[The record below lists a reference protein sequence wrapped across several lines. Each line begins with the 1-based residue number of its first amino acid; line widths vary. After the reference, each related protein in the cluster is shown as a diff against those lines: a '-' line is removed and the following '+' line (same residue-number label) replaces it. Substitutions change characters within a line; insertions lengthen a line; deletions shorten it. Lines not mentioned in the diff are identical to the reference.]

1 MVSAQKG
8 GYGMILTRFLLVGLA
23 VLLCGMPPAVKAAD
37 ARNTEIIMVIG
48 AAGTADYERLFRTQ
62 AEGWQKAASSAGV
75 SLQLIGQ
82 EGKGDNDLASL
93 ETALKTAAA
102 KPDGQLW
109 LVFIG
114 HGTYDGRE
122 PKFNLRGPD
131 LSSSQLAAWLK
142 PLKREL
148 VFIHTSSASGGFL
161 QPLTGPGRIIVTATQ
176 NADEVFYARF
186 GEHFA
191 PAIGGLPEADL
202 DHDGQTSVLEAFLY
216 SSAQA
221 TRYYENE
228 ERLATEHAL
237 LEDNGDG
244 MGTRAEVFEGVKATV
259 PKADGQ
265 RAAQVALVLS
275 ADEQKLTDAQRSQRD
290 ELERELETLKSRRAE
305 MAEDAYYTALEKVL
319 RRMGEIYR

>member
-1 MVSAQKG
+1 MT
-8 GYGMILTRFLLVGLA
+8 LTRFLFAGLVALA
-23 VLLCGMPPAVKAAD
+23 SSLSPALHAAD
-37 ARNTEIIMVIG
+37 ARKAEIIMVIG
-48 AAGTADYERLFRTQ
+48 TAGNADYERLFRAQ
-62 AEGWQKAASSAGV
+62 AEAWQKAADSAGV
-75 SLQLIGQ
+75 SLQLMGL

-93 ETALKTAAA
+93 ETALKAAVT
-102 KPDGQLW
+102 KSDGQLW
-109 LVFIG
+109 LVFAG

-131 LSSSQLAAWLK
+131 LSAGQLATWLK

-148 VFIHTSSASGGFL
+148 IFINATSASGGFL
-161 QPLTGPGRIIVTATQ
+161 QPLAGPRRIIVTATQ
-176 NADEVFYARF
+176 SADEVFYARF

-191 PAIGGLPEADL
+191 PAIGGMAEADL

-216 SSAQA
+216 ASAQA
-221 TRYYENE
+221 GRYYENE

-237 LEDNGDG
+237 LEDNDDG
-244 MGTRAEVFEGVKATV
+244 VGTRAEVFQGVKATA

-275 ADEQKLTDAQRSQRD
+275 ADEQKLSDTQRSQRD
-290 ELERELETLKSRRAE
+290 ELERELETLKARRAE

-319 RRMGEIYR
+319 RRLGEIYR